1 MNPSKKQQ
9 LEKVEE
15 LRRLIEENSGEDGSF
30 RFDALR
36 AIVALEFAQ
45 TEIEK
50 SISK

>member
-1 MNPSKKQQ
+1 MNPSKEQL
-9 LEKVEE
+9 LEKVEV
-15 LRRLIEENSGEDGSF
+15 LRRLIEENSTEDGDF